1 MPKLLENLQSGTP
14 VLASNGEPMGE
25 VRAVYGSGESRGA
38 QYLLV
43 FWTGR
48 DEEALLNVDEVD
60 RIGDDGVVL
69 RSSASTYADLPA
81 FRPSANPVLHRL

>member
-1 MPKLLENLQSGTP
+1 MSKLLEDLQPGTP
-14 VLASNGEPMGE
+14 VLASNDEPLGE

-38 QYLLV
+38 QFLLV

-60 RIGDDGVVL
+60 RIGDTGVVL
-69 RSSASTYADLPA
+69 RSTRLTYADLPA
-81 FRPSANPVLHRL
+81 FQPSANPVLHRL